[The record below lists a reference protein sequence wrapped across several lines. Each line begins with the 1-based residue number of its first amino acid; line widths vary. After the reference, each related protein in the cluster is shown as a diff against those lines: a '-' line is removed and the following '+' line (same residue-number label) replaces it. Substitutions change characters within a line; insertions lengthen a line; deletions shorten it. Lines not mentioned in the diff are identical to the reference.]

1 VSIATTFGE
10 RRTHPLSERRVVAP
24 LAIGGTMSEAR
35 NLGIS
40 AGDAVARLAKS
51 DDDASFPRDCA
62 S

>member
-1 VSIATTFGE
+1 
-10 RRTHPLSERRVVAP
+10 
-24 LAIGGTMSEAR
+24 MSEAR